1 MQNIHVGRYSEPAKV
16 GWAGWLEPADKDWIA
31 FIGLDG
37 KPTFFLNRDPS
48 TGAVLPDDPAER
60 QAALARINAPS

>member
-1 MQNIHVGRYSEPAKV
+1 MQNIHVSRYEQPKQV
-16 GWAGWLEPADKDWIA
+16 GWAGYLEPADRAWIA

-37 KPTFFLNRDPS
+37 KPTFFLNRDPA

-60 QAALARINAPS
+60 ETALARIHAVQ